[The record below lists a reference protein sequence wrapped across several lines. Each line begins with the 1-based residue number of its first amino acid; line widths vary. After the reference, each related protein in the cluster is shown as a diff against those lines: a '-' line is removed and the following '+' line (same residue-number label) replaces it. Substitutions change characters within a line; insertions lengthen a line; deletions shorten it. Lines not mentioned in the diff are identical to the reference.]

1 PQHVPTYVADPRCRS
16 GGFQE
21 AIAEIAP
28 AKACA
33 DRARENEIVS
43 THCLA
48 CLPLQERTKEELR
61 HRENAHAGCSFWRR
75 NLSLV
80 QALVNDDR
88 LPLPIDL
95 APAQSQY
102 LADPFLLA
110 SRCFGCKPEY
120 VHVLTAHLLTHID
133 LAEFV
138 LFSNLPNAFQALACC
153 SGVERYCDQFDVRLK
168 GILDVAA
175 VQ

>member
-1 PQHVPTYVADPRCRS
+1 
-16 GGFQE
+16 
-21 AIAEIAP
+21 
-28 AKACA
+28 
-33 DRARENEIVS
+33 
-43 THCLA
+43 
-48 CLPLQERTKEELR
+48 
-61 HRENAHAGCSFWRR
+61 R

-80 QALVNDDR
+80 LALVNDDR

-175 VQ
+175 VQIRQSRRAEYHRWPAVRLGPPALAADLRHTQMPPHVGPRRDSRPHIAAPARIKFQTVLRRASLLTRL

>member
-1 PQHVPTYVADPRCRS
+1 LQPCAVRTPQHVPTYVADPRCRS

-33 DRARENEIVS
+33 DRARANEIVS

-95 APAQSQY
+95 APPQGQY
-102 LADPFLLA
+102 LADCIPGQGIEINGGTIGFLDF
-110 SRCFGCKPEY
+110 SRESF
-120 VHVLTAHLLTHID
+120 H
-133 LAEFV
+133 FV
-138 LFSNLPNAFQALACC
+138 
-153 SGVERYCDQFDVRLK
+153 R
-168 GILDVAA
+168 
-175 VQ
+175 